1 MEEKDIKQ
9 VEKESKEKE
18 EKLKE
23 LISTAEERVKILD
36 SLNVPEENEVFDI
49 TRDPY
54 VHMMKLIFN
63 RWKPFLLRAIAID
76 GQTYYSRFFKQ
87 LPISQKVL
95 SQNLKE
101 MVEDELIVR
110 RVIPEVPPRVEYSL
124 TEHGRSLVSILDLI
138 YDWGWMDMKR
148 KGIPVD
154 VLGEMWHGYREM
166 DEGLMDNPFSTSKMK
181 KK

>member
-1 MEEKDIKQ
+1 MDEKDIDIR
-9 VEKESKEKE
+9 EKEMREKE
-18 EKLKE
+18 EKLKS
-23 LISTAEERVKILD
+23 LMSTAEERAKILD

-49 TRDPY
+49 TKDPY
-54 VHMMKLIFN
+54 VYMMKLIFN

-110 RVIPEVPPRVEYSL
+110 TVIPEVPPRVEYSL
-124 TEHGRSLVSILDLI
+124 TEHGKSLITILDLI

-154 VLGEMWHGYREM
+154 VLGEMWHGYREL
-166 DEGLMDNPFSTSKMK
+166 DEQLMDNPFSTSKLK

>member
-1 MEEKDIKQ
+1 MKNDDREK
-9 VEKESKEKE
+9 KEKQIR
-18 EKLKE
+18 E
-23 LISTAEERVKILD
+23 LMSTPEERAEILD
-36 SLNVPEENEVFDI
+36 ELNVPKENEVFDI
-49 TRDPY
+49 TTDPY

-76 GQTYYSRFFKQ
+76 GKTYYSRFFKQ

-101 MVEDELIVR
+101 MVKDELIER
-110 RVIPEVPPRVEYSL
+110 TVIPEVPPRVEYSL
-124 TEHGRSLVSILDLI
+124 TEHGKSLIAILDLI

-148 KGIPVD
+148 KGMPVD
-154 VLGEMWHGYREM
+154 ILGEMWHGYRES
-166 DEGLMDNPFSTSKMK
+166 DEELMKHTFCTSEVK